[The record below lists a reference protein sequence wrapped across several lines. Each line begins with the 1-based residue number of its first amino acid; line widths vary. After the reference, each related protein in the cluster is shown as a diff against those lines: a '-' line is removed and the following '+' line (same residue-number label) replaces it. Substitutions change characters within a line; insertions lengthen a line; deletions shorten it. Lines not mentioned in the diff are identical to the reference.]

1 MRERERERK
10 KKRKKERKKERKK
23 VEMLCS
29 NALSYTVLYCAAD
42 SRYLRILSRGS
53 RSSSSDSVTHLLAS
67 SGISFTLR
75 KESKRAKGRG
85 RARRKE
91 RKRERQIEREV
102 EKESDR
108 G

>member
-1 MRERERERK
+1 MHYHI
-10 KKRKKERKKERKK
+10 
-23 VEMLCS
+23 LYC
-29 NALSYTVLYCAAD
+29 TVLYCAAD

-53 RSSSSDSVTHLLAS
+53 RSSSSDSVTNLLAS

-91 RKRERQIEREV
+91 RKRVRERDTERV
-102 EKESDR
+102 R
-108 G
+108 GRERKGGRREIN